1 MSDLLSGG
9 PYVKLPPDEI
19 LAVFENSL
27 LKAPTP
33 ELTDAYI
40 RLRIALGR
48 DGDYDAM
55 AKRLEALEKR
65 LTFVEGLANT
75 RRVAL
80 SPTGVRLG

>member
-1 MSDLLSGG
+1 MSDLYSEN
-9 PYVKLPPDEI
+9 YVKLSAEAI
-19 LAVFENSL
+19 LAIFEERL

-40 RLRIALGR
+40 RLRAALGR

-55 AKRLEALEKR
+55 MKRLEALEKR
-65 LTFVEGLANT
+65 VVSCENAVGNK
-75 RRVAL
+75 RVAL

>member
-1 MSDLLSGG
+1 MIDVSEGILR
-9 PYVKLPPDEI
+9 LPPEGI
-19 LAVFENSL
+19 LAVFEERL

-40 RLRIALGR
+40 RLRQALGR
-48 DGDYDAM
+48 DGDFDAM

-65 LTFVEGLANT
+65 LTFVEGIANT